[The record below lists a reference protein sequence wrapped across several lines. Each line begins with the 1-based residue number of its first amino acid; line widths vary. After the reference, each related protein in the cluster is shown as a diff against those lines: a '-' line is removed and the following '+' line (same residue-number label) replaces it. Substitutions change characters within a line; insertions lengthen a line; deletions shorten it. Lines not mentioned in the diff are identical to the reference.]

1 MLKDARWAQ
10 ISAVL
15 LLRDSVDRVRRDTS
29 HWAGHWMTVVEH
41 HCD

>member
-15 LLRDSVDRVRRDTS
+15 LLRDSVDRVRRDT
-29 HWAGHWMTVVEH
+29 GH
-41 HCD
+41 